1 MLPPRQKPVHVVAA
15 SATVGRPLL
24 RALQRH
30 LKHEAPLAVA
40 ALEREGGAEAEA
52 TGAGGSDRVHTDPTG
67 PTGRGVGGVAMS
79 PLLTHVALRVRD
91 EDRPAAAALA
101 VGVLR
106 PTSLLLVLPD
116 GAPLRRWAD
125 VTATIRCT
133 WLRPSARGETP
144 HRCLRPQDRARV
156 AIGWRVSMY
165 IWLQVGRAAACGR
178 LAAGDAAARGD
189 GLPRPHAGIVSVA
202 MIDRFP
208 GPTQA

>member
-52 TGAGGSDRVHTDPTG
+52 TGARGSDRVHTDPTG

-106 PTSLLLVLPD
+106 PTSMLLVLPD

-125 VTATIRCT
+125 VTATIPCT
-133 WLRPSARGETP
+133 WLRPGACGERP
-144 HRCLRPQDRARV
+144 HRCMRSQGRARV
-156 AIGWRVSMY
+156 VATGCMHGCRWVEQ
-165 IWLQVGRAAACGR
+165 LRAA
-178 LAAGDAAARGD
+178 
-189 GLPRPHAGIVSVA
+189 GLPQA
-202 MIDRFP
+202 MPLHEAMGFP

>member
-52 TGAGGSDRVHTDPTG
+52 TGARGSDRVHTDPTG

-79 PLLTHVALRVRD
+79 PLLPHVALRVRD

-125 VTATIRCT
+125 AT
-133 WLRPSARGETP
+133 
-144 HRCLRPQDRARV
+144 
-156 AIGWRVSMY
+156 
-165 IWLQVGRAAACGR
+165 
-178 LAAGDAAARGD
+178 
-189 GLPRPHAGIVSVA
+189 
-202 MIDRFP
+202 
-208 GPTQA
+208 